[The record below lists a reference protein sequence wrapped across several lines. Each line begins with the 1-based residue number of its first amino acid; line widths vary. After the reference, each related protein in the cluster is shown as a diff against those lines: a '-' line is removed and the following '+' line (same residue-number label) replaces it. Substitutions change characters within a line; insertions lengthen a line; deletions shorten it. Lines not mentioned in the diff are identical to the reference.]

1 MSKIEVYEDSSAE
14 MLERCIGLAEQHYY
28 EVEEKSST
36 IPFGLNMEMVQTL
49 ASLGLLRNV
58 VAVRD
63 GEIVGY
69 FANVIS
75 PCIFTSKFTAKELG
89 IFLHPSARGGSTFY
103 RMLKLTEQ
111 LAKEAGCYSQMLAFK
126 RGHDVGLAERVGYE
140 LTETVYQ
147 KLLGE

>member
-1 MSKIEVYEDSSAE
+1 MSKIEVYEDSSIE
-14 MLERCIGLAEQHYY
+14 TLWKCLELAREHYY

-36 IPFGLNMEMVQTL
+36 IPFGLNMEMVNTL
-49 ASLGLLRNV
+49 SDLGLLRNV

-69 FANVIS
+69 FANILS
-75 PCIFTSKFTAKELG
+75 PCIYTSRMTAKELG

-126 RGHDVGLAERVGYE
+126 KGHDSGLAERVGYE
-140 LTETVYQ
+140 MTETVYQ
-147 KLLGE
+147 KLLGD

>member
-1 MSKIEVYEDSSAE
+1 MSKIQVYEDNS
-14 MLERCIGLAEQHYY
+14 LQTLRGCLGLARQHYY

-36 IPFGLNMEMVQTL
+36 IPFGLNMEMVEHL
-49 ASLGLLRNV
+49 SKLNLLRNV

-63 GEIVGY
+63 GKIVGY
-69 FANVIS
+69 FANIIS
-75 PCIFTSKFTAKELG
+75 PCIFTSKLTAKELG

>member
-1 MSKIEVYEDSSAE
+1 MSKIEVYEDSRIE
-14 MLERCIGLAEQHYY
+14 TLWKCLELAREHYY

-36 IPFGLNMEMVQTL
+36 IPFGLNMEIVSTL
-49 ASLGLLRNV
+49 SDLGLLRNV

-69 FANVIS
+69 FANIIS
-75 PCIFTSKFTAKELG
+75 PCIYTSRFTAKELG

-111 LAKEAGCYSQMLAFK
+111 LAKDAGCYSQMLAFK
-126 RGHDVGLAERVGYE
+126 KGHDSGLAERVGYE
-140 LTETVYQ
+140 MTETVYQ
-147 KLLGE
+147 KLLGD

>member
-1 MSKIEVYEDSSAE
+1 MSKIEVYEDSSIE
-14 MLERCIGLAEQHYY
+14 TLRKGLELAREHYY

-36 IPFGLNMEMVQTL
+36 IPFNLNMEMVTTL
-49 ASLGLLRNV
+49 LDLGLLRNV

-69 FANVIS
+69 FSNIIS
-75 PCIFTSKFTAKELG
+75 PCIHTSRMTAKELG

-103 RMLKLTEQ
+103 RMLKLAEQ
-111 LAKEAGCYSQMLAFK
+111 IAKEAGCYSQMLAFK
-126 RGHDVGLAERVGYE
+126 EGHDVGLAQRAGYTP
-140 LTETVYQ
+140 TETVYH

>member
-1 MSKIEVYEDSSAE
+1 MSRTSVYEDSSAE
-14 MLERCIGLAEQHYY
+14 TLHKCIGLAEQHYY

-36 IPFGLNMEMVQTL
+36 VPFGLNMEMVEHL
-49 ASLGLLRNV
+49 SKLNLLRNV

-69 FANVIS
+69 FANIIS
-75 PCIFTSKFTAKELG
+75 PCIFTSKLTAKELG

-126 RGHDVGLAERVGYE
+126 RGHNVGLAGRVGYE

>member
-1 MSKIEVYEDSSAE
+1 MSRTSVYEDSSVE
-14 MLERCIGLAEQHYY
+14 TLHECIGLAEQHYY

-36 IPFGLNMEMVQTL
+36 VPFGLNMEMVEHL
-49 ASLGLLRNV
+49 SKLNLLRNV

-69 FANVIS
+69 FANIIS
-75 PCIFTSKFTAKELG
+75 PCIFTSKLTAKELG

>member
-1 MSKIEVYEDSSAE
+1 MSRTSVYEDSSVE
-14 MLERCIGLAEQHYY
+14 TLHKCVGLAEQHYY

-36 IPFGLNMEMVQTL
+36 VPFGLNMGMVEHL
-49 ASLGLLRNV
+49 SKLNLLRNV

-69 FANVIS
+69 FANIIS
-75 PCIFTSKFTAKELG
+75 PCIFTSKLTAKELG

-126 RGHDVGLAERVGYE
+126 RGHDVGLAERAGYE

>member
-1 MSKIEVYEDSSAE
+1 MSKIEVYEDSSIE
-14 MLERCIGLAEQHYY
+14 TLWRCLDLAKEHYY

-36 IPFGLNMEMVQTL
+36 IPFGLNMEMVNTL
-49 ASLGLLRNV
+49 SDLGLLRNV

-69 FANVIS
+69 FANIIS
-75 PCIFTSKFTAKELG
+75 PCIYTSRFTAKELG

-111 LAKEAGCYSQMLAFK
+111 IAKEAGCYSQMLAFK
-126 RGHDVGLAERVGYE
+126 KGHDSGLAERVGYE
-140 LTETVYQ
+140 MTETVYQ
-147 KLLGE
+147 KLLGD